1 MICQDIG
8 GGINI
13 TSITANI
20 LIIVARLF
28 RIFNTITIM
37 ASRQH
42 QYHQQERLPISN
54 TISIIINSLLIII
67 IIISKSSSI
76 ASSAC
81 SSSSSSPPPSSPP
94 SESQEGTSPAYHG
107 LRVWFPLCVV
117 GALEGVALL
126 HLCYFTTVALR
137 IRMGAWGYIIV

>member
-37 ASRQH
+37 VSRQH
-42 QYHQQERLPISN
+42 QYHQQELLPISN
-54 TISIIINSLLIII
+54 TISIIINSLL